1 MLNFLQSNELN
12 EFAPAFV
19 AASSEMGNAIK
30 DKVNPHFKNAYAT
43 LGSVRE
49 ATRPVLAKHGLA
61 LLQTLVHADSGAVL
75 LRTTLLHKS
84 GQWIAGEQL
93 LNPVKNDPQ
102 GLGSAIS
109 YARRYGEAAICGI
122 VAEEDDDG
130 NAASEAPRKAK
141 AAPAP
146 KAEPQGPDE
155 PSDRPPRLQELMG
168 MCEKAQEG
176 TDLQIIREMAKGLNK
191 ADQGRLAEHYNAAKA
206 RIGGVK

>member
-1 MLNFLQSNELN
+1 LIVLKAVHQGKGWKMLNFLQSNELN

-61 LLQTLVHADSGAVL
+61 
-75 LRTTLLHKS
+75 
-84 GQWIAGEQL
+84 L